1 MKKTLITICAGIL
14 MQLPLAFGNPAMG
27 QKSSLTMTVTG
38 LEPGARLVVSE
49 PQGGRLMPVDTLT
62 LDGKGT
68 VRIER
73 RTDGPAFF
81 VLNPVQSRN
90 VTLHCLL
97 LPREK
102 ATLAAEYRPTVNMLY
117 VTGVKGSQNMEVYRR
132 FNNMMADA
140 VAEPALQASLAGK
153 IEALLRENKGQLMSA
168 FLVTYFESAFEQ
180 YAPLYKEVRDE
191 LIGRYPTNDFVL
203 HLDQKVRS
211 VVMVGMEAPEIALAD
226 TTGTVRRLSDLR
238 GKVVLI
244 DFWASWCRPCR
255 AENPNVVRMYMKYR
269 DQGFEVFS
277 VSLDNDHDKWTQ
289 AIRAD
294 GLLWPNHVSDL
305 RGWGS
310 AAGKTYGI
318 SSIPATVLV
327 DREGNV
333 LARNLRGQQLEQTL
347 KEIFGQ

>member
-1 MKKTLITICAGIL
+1 MRKTLFVCVSIL
-14 MQLPLAFGNPAMG
+14 FALHLSPFAMTAMG
-27 QKSSLTMTVTG
+27 QKSSLTVTVAG
-38 LEPGARLVVSE
+38 LEPGARLVLSE
-49 PQGGRLMPVDTLT
+49 AQGGRLMPVDTLT
-62 LDGKGT
+62 LSDKN
-68 VRIER
+68 VVKVER
-73 RTDGPAFF
+73 QSTEPSFF
-81 VLNPVQSRN
+81 VLHPLQGKNLL
-90 VTLHCLL
+90 LHCLL

-102 ATLAAEYRPTVNMLY
+102 ASLAVEYRPTVNMVY
-117 VTGVKGSQNMEVYRR
+117 VRSAKGSQNMEVYRR

-140 VAEPALQASLAGK
+140 VAEPSLQASLADSV
-153 IEALLRENKGQLMSA
+153 ERLLRGSKEQLMSA

-180 YAPLYKEVRDE
+180 YAPLYKEIRDA

-203 HLDQKVRS
+203 HLDQRVRS

-226 TTGTVRRLSDLR
+226 TGGVVRRLSDLR

-255 AENPNVVRMYMKYR
+255 MENPNVVKMYMKYR
-269 DQGFEVFS
+269 NQGFEIFS

-289 AIRAD
+289 AIRTD

-333 LARNLRGQQLEQTL
+333 LARNLRGSQLEAKL
-347 KEIFGQ
+347 IEIFGQ